1 MECEYTYK
9 YKDYLDEGMKFTAYR
24 ESSLGESLV
33 HKHDFLELCYII
45 SGNATHYVDGIPYQL
60 TKGDLLVIDTD
71 QTHYYRSEGG
81 VLYANMILLPDFISE
96 NLHSSHTAL
105 DVFAY
110 FLYNSEF
117 RSGDG
122 SVRPPLVSFRG
133 NDLISADGI
142 VNSMC
147 DEILSKG
154 SNYVEVVSSYLNILF
169 YLIIRN
175 IEKTNRDNVMH
186 DIRDMIP
193 GIIDYIEGNC
203 GNQITLNDVAAKYFY
218 SPSYFSRAFKK
229 YFGTPFSSYVQNVR
243 IQKIIRL
250 LEDPSL
256 SIEEISERIGYNDKR
271 ELYRAFKNV
280 TGTTPGNY
288 RKAKKPASD
297 K

>member
-1 MECEYTYK
+1 
-9 YKDYLDEGMKFTAYR
+9 MKFTAYR

-45 SGNATHYVDGIPYQL
+45 SGNATHYVDGTPYQL

-154 SNYVEVVSSYLNILF
+154 SNYVEVVSKLLKHPVLPDNPQHRKNKPRQRHARYPRHDPRNNRLHRGQLRQPDNPERCSRKILLF
-169 YLIIRN
+169 PVIFQ
-175 IEKTNRDNVMH
+175 
-186 DIRDMIP
+186 P
-193 GIIDYIEGNC
+193 C
-203 GNQITLNDVAAKYFY
+203 
-218 SPSYFSRAFKK
+218 
-229 YFGTPFSSYVQNVR
+229 
-243 IQKIIRL
+243 IQKIFRHSLLVIR
-250 LEDPSL
+250 
-256 SIEEISERIGYNDKR
+256 SERAHPEDN
-271 ELYRAFKNV
+271 
-280 TGTTPGNY
+280 
-288 RKAKKPASD
+288 PAA
-297 K
+297 